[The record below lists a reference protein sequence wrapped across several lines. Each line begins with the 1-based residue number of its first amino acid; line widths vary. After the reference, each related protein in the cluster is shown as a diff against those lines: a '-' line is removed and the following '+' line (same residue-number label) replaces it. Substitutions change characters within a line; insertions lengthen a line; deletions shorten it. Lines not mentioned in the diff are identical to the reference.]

1 MVLSLSPYH
10 SRAKDSTKVVSDLIV
25 DVSAKQIAMA
35 VLEDGKLAEFQRERR
50 DLAFAV
56 GDIYLGRVKK
66 IMPGLNAAFVDV
78 GYTKDAF
85 LHYLDLGTTFACQQK
100 LIEMSQKSGAV
111 PPLTKIQG
119 HIELPKEGKIA
130 DFLKPG
136 QQVLVQVVKEPISSK
151 GPRLSAEL
159 SLAGRNMVL
168 VPFGDKVSV
177 SNKIQA
183 NEERT
188 RLKQLILSIKPK
200 NFSVIIRTS
209 AEGKSARDL
218 DGELRKL
225 IRRWEE
231 SISRLPKLKAPHIV
245 YEEASRALGLLR
257 DTFNPSFQNIH
268 VNDPE
273 YFEDIREY
281 VATIAP
287 GQEGIVKLYK
297 GKLPIFDEKNVTKQ
311 LKSLFGR
318 TVTFKSGAYLII
330 EQTEAMH
337 VVDVNSGN
345 RSRKSEEQEATAI
358 DVNMAAA
365 EELARQMRL
374 RDLGGIIVVD
384 FIDMHDA
391 KNRDM
396 LYKHMVKLMENDRA
410 RHNILPVS
418 KIGLMQITRQR
429 VRQATGFTT
438 EETCPSCMGTGKM
451 KSSIL
456 LTDQIEEKLRDMMLH
471 PQVSYINLHVHP
483 YVAAY
488 LNKGMI
494 SLATKWRLSIG
505 KIKVTPNQSLAFL
518 DYKFLDRDGNEIE
531 LETQDNEEPR

>member
-1 MVLSLSPYH
+1 
-10 SRAKDSTKVVSDLIV
+10 
-25 DVSAKQIAMA
+25 MA
-35 VLEDGKLAEFQRERR
+35 LLEDGKLVELQRERR

-66 IMPGLNAAFVDV
+66 VMPGLNAAFVDV
-78 GYTKDAF
+78 GYNKDAF
-85 LHYLDLGTTFACQQK
+85 LHYLDLGHTFSHQQR
-100 LIEMSQKSGAV
+100 LLEIIERSGSV
-111 PPLTKIQG
+111 PPLSKIPTFPD
-119 HIELPKEGKIA
+119 LPKDGKIS
-130 DFLKPG
+130 DYLKVG
-136 QQVLVQVVKEPISSK
+136 QHVLVQVAKEPISTK

-168 VPFGDKVSV
+168 VPFSDKVSV
-177 SNKIQA
+177 SNKIQSH
-183 NEERT
+183 EERT

-209 AEGKSARDL
+209 AAGKSARDL
-218 DGELRKL
+218 DVELRKL

-231 SISRLPKLKAPHIV
+231 SIGKLPKLKAPSNV

-257 DTFNPSFQNIH
+257 DTFNPSFQSIF
-268 VNDPE
+268 VNDSE
-273 YFEDIREY
+273 YFEDIHEY
-281 VATIAP
+281 VAAIAP
-287 GQEGIVKLYK
+287 GSENVVKLYK
-297 GKLPIFDEKNVTKQ
+297 GKLPLFDEKNVTKQ
-311 LKSLFGR
+311 IKSSFGR

-345 RSRKSEEQEATAI
+345 RSRKSSEQEETAI
-358 DVNMAAA
+358 DVNLAAA
-365 EELARQMRL
+365 EELARQLRL

-396 LYKHMVKLMENDRA
+396 LYRHMVKLMEGDRA
-410 RHNILPVS
+410 RHNILPIS

-429 VRQATGFTT
+429 VRQAMDIPT
-438 EETCPSCMGTGKM
+438 EETCPSCLGSGKI

-456 LTDQIEEKLRDMMLH
+456 LTDQIEEELREILEN
-471 PQVSYINLHVHP
+471 PTISYVNLHVHP

-488 LNKGMI
+488 LTKGLI
-494 SLATKWRLSIG
+494 SIATKWRLGIG
-505 KIKVTPNQSLAFL
+505 KVKITPNQSMAFL
-518 DYKFLDRDGNEIE
+518 AYKFLDKEGNELKIE
-531 LETQDNEEPR
+531 DLLD